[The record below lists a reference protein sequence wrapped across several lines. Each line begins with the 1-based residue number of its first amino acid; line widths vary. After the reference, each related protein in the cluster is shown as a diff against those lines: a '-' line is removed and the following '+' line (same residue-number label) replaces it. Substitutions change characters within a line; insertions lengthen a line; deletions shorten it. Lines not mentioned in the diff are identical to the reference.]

1 MVFSMRIQWLC
12 FAVLIIAGCKTYTE
26 KMAVLKREI
35 YLDCTSASYRV
46 YDTKGANRLLALEE
60 RGRLCQ
66 LKGDWRGSAD
76 NYKAAM
82 DLLFTASETK
92 PRISVSD
99 SLKSAI
105 ASTYGNDLAKDYAPL
120 AFDQMMLH
128 TLDAFNRL
136 ALGEW
141 DNFGVNVRNLEIWR
155 NEAAEC
161 IERDME
167 TLRKKGAMSN
177 STAASELF
185 KANAVNRSSDN
196 IYALYLIGLYHEI
209 IGDTSNALKAYRDIY
224 RIRPGAATVKETMK
238 EIDSYMPSREGEV
251 IVFLEEGFIP
261 PKREIKKFDMILKS
275 ATPAYVLSDC
285 LPYEDGGPLVIS
297 ESRQMIAKTK
307 LFCDLA
313 PLAAKSLDECMRGII
328 ARQIARTAVKAGTQ
342 GAIAVGG
349 AIAAG
354 SAVSSGGNNKG
365 GAVILAVAGVALLGM
380 TAMEIYAE
388 ASERADLRSWLLLP
402 RQVQIARFKLKEGI
416 HKLQLSTVGMRENV
430 EAEVKAGKKTIIYCI
445 AAPNSMRAF
454 SACMDKIN

>member
-1 MVFSMRIQWLC
+1 MRIPWYCLV
-12 FAVLIIAGCKTYTE
+12 FLLMAGCKSYTD

-35 YLDCTSASYRV
+35 SLDCSAATYRV

-82 DLLFTASETK
+82 DHLFTASETK
-92 PRISVSD
+92 PGISVSD
-99 SLKSAI
+99 TLKSAI

-141 DNFGVNVRNLEIWR
+141 DNFGVNVRNLETWR
-155 NEAAEC
+155 NQATEC

-167 TLRKKGAMSN
+167 TLRKRGALSN
-177 STAASELF
+177 SNAASDLF
-185 KANAVNRSSDN
+185 KANAVNRSTDN
-196 IYALYLIGLYHEI
+196 IYSLYLIGLYHEI

-224 RIRPGAATVKETMK
+224 RIRPGAATVKETMTQ
-238 EIDSYMPSREGEV
+238 IDSSIPSGEGEV

-261 PKREIKKFDMILKS
+261 PKREIKEYDMILKS
-275 ATPAYVLSDC
+275 ATPAYVRSDC
-285 LPYEDGGPLVIS
+285 LPYEEGGPLVIS
-297 ESRQMIAKTK
+297 ERKQMIAKTK
-307 LFCDLA
+307 LYCDLA

-328 ARQIARTAVKAGTQ
+328 ARQIVRTTVKKGTEVALVVAGNIAHVAVF
-342 GAIAVGG
+342 
-349 AIAAG
+349 
-354 SAVSSGGNNKG
+354 SGGNNRRD
-365 GAVILAVAGVALLGM
+365 GAVVVAVAGAALLGI
-380 TAMEIYAE
+380 TAMSIYAE

-402 RQVQIARFKLKEGI
+402 RQVQIARFTLKEGK
-416 HKLQLSTVGMRENV
+416 HQLQLSTSGMRETV

-445 AAPNSMRAF
+445 AVPNSMRAF